1 MSWHRRKLA
10 LVAAVAAVI
19 TGISAARPPDP
30 PSVGVVRATHQL
42 AAGTTLSASDL
53 RVDKIPRTAAPQ
65 SPVTDPER
73 VIGTALNSPVAGG
86 QVLTELAVGTP
97 RASGPGMVVAPLR
110 LTDADMAALV
120 RLGDRVD
127 VIAATDSGAKARVV
141 ASRVLV
147 VGLPVAAGD
156 GALAGGNGSGA
167 LILVEVDL
175 PTATALNDT
184 AAAGRLSIVLR

>member
-1 MSWHRRKLA
+1 V
-10 LVAAVAAVI
+10 VAAVAAVI

-30 PSVGVVRATHQL
+30 PRVDVVRAAHEL
-42 AAGTTLSASDL
+42 AAGATLSARDV

-65 SPVTDPER
+65 SPVTDPEQ
-73 VIGTALNSPVAGG
+73 VVGIVVNSPVAEG
-86 QVLTELAVGTP
+86 QVITELALGSP

-127 VIAATDSGAKARVV
+127 VIAATDSAAKARVV

-147 VGLPVAAGD
+147 VGLPATTTGD
-156 GALAGGNGSGA
+156 GALTGGNGSGA

-184 AAAGRLSIVLR
+184 AAAGRISIVLR

>member
-1 MSWHRRKLA
+1 V
-10 LVAAVAAVI
+10 VAAVAAVI
-19 TGISAARPPDP
+19 SGISAARPPDP
-30 PSVGVVRATHQL
+30 PSVDVVRAAHEL
-42 AAGTTLSASDL
+42 PAGATLSARDV
-53 RVDKIPRTAAPQ
+53 RVDKIPRTAAPD
-65 SPVTDPER
+65 SPVTDPEQ
-73 VIGTALNSPVAGG
+73 VVGTVVNSPVADG
-86 QVLTELAVGTP
+86 QVITELALGTP

-127 VIAATDSGAKARVV
+127 VIAATDSAAKARVV

-147 VGLPVAAGD
+147 VGLPATTGD

-184 AAAGRLSIVLR
+184 AAAGRISIVLR

>member
-1 MSWHRRKLA
+1 M
-10 LVAAVAAVI
+10 VAAVAAVI

-30 PSVGVVRATHQL
+30 PSVDVVRAAHEL
-42 AAGTTLSASDL
+42 PAGATLSARDV
-53 RVDKIPRTAAPQ
+53 RVDKIPRTAAPE
-65 SPVTDPER
+65 SPVTDPEQ
-73 VIGTALNSPVAGG
+73 VVGTVVNSPVADG
-86 QVLTELAVGTP
+86 QVITELALGTP

-127 VIAATDSGAKARVV
+127 VIAATDSAAKARVV

-147 VGLPVAAGD
+147 VGLPATTGD

-175 PTATALNDT
+175 PTATALNDN
-184 AAAGRLSIVLR
+184 AAAGRISIVLR

>member
-1 MSWHRRKLA
+1 VSWHRRKLA
-10 LVAAVAAVI
+10 VVAAVAAVI

-53 RVDKIPRTAAPQ
+53 PVDTIPRTAAPE
-65 SPVTDPER
+65 SPVTDPEQ
-73 VIGTALNSPVAGG
+73 VIGTAVNSPVADG
-86 QVLTELAVGTP
+86 QVLTELAIGTR
-97 RASGPGMVVAPLR
+97 RASSPGMVVAPLR
-110 LTDADMAALV
+110 LSDADMAALI

-167 LILVEVDL
+167 LILIEVDL